1 MIVSFLHNN
10 LCHIN
15 LCLGV
20 GKDSKLLLAL
30 QFLVY
35 LLRDGQAKPDTTLLI
50 LCSEV
55 CFVTLS
61 VHCNLHIIQ
70 GAVHVDQIVK
80 HCPNKHP
87 YILVIG
93 TIKSPEQLFLI
104 ADKTVVREVE
114 VNSVLTNL
122 LAAYYMFNVCYPRGL
137 VNLFTFLEVFLL
149 HLNPKK
155 VAPCVKLL
163 NGQLK

>member
-1 MIVSFLHNN
+1 MLI
-10 LCHIN
+10 
-15 LCLGV
+15 
-20 GKDSKLLLAL
+20 AL

-55 CFVTLS
+55 CFVSLS
-61 VHCNLHIIQ
+61 VHCNLQIIIQ
-70 GAVHVDQIVK
+70 GAVDVDQIVK

-114 VNSVLTNL
+114 MNSVLTNL
-122 LAAYYMFNVCYPRGL
+122 LAAYYVFNVCYPRGL
-137 VNLFTFLEVFLL
+137 VNVFTFLEVFLL

-155 VAPCVKLL
+155 VAPRVKLL